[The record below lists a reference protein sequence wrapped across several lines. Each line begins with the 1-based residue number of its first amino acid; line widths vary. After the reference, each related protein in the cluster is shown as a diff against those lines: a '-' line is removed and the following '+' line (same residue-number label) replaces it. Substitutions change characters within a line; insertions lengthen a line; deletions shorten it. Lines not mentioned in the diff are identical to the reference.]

1 MEFDL
6 EVFVKHFVKAGLLA
20 ALAIFAVT
28 LCVSCS
34 NPIEAFNKLE
44 INTFLKNTTDQKV
57 IITFTHY
64 GTDYEY
70 VVEAKSSLE
79 IPDNIQY
86 GLRQDPDGVGT
97 VTFTFEDGTVVVHR
111 CTLKDGS
118 QTDHYKRYSFE
129 PEENNI
135 MDQDLDDTGSWE
147 KTSAGENNK
156 YNMTYY
162 IK

>member
-1 MEFDL
+1 MRNIIKTALSLAFI
-6 EVFVKHFVKAGLLA
+6 AAATLL
-20 ALAIFAVT
+20 F
-28 LCVSCS
+28 VSCS
-34 NPIEAFNKLE
+34 NPTEALNKRE
-44 INTFLKNTTDQKV
+44 YFSFLKNTTDQKV
-57 IITFTHY
+57 TITYTRF
-64 GTDYEY
+64 GSDKEFM
-70 VVEAKSSLE
+70 VEANSTLE
-79 IPDNIQY
+79 IPDTERWDLTNNPE
-86 GLRQDPDGVGT
+86 DMGT

-135 MDQDLDDTGSWE
+135 MDQNLDDTGSWE